1 MKKIKAGNSGEYR
14 VLSSLNALPEKEY
27 LFFHDLRLIGS
38 PFPFQI
44 DILILTSY
52 FLLRLF
58 SHTLLLFTR

>member
-1 MKKIKAGNSGEYR
+1 MGEYR
-14 VLSSLNALPEKEY
+14 VLSSLNTLPEKEY

-44 DILILTSY
+44 DILIVTSY

>member
-1 MKKIKAGNSGEYR
+1 MKAGYSREYR

-38 PFPFQI
+38 PSPFQI
-44 DILILTSY
+44 DILIVTSY

-58 SHTLLLFTR
+58 S